1 MWTGWRSGLSPG
13 YRVANAAL
21 RFQPDVALLQQLG
34 VAIPGPTSGVT
45 TKWLWML
52 RDDRVSPVRVE
63 IGISDG
69 TLTEVA
75 RGDIHDGD
83 LLVTDTAPGEQ
94 RDDSQR
100 RHHDPRASSVSHH
113 ASIRRGSD
121 NFTAST
127 PGCGQPRVDAGVVT
141 S

>member
-1 MWTGWRSGLSPG
+1 
-13 YRVANAAL
+13 L

-83 LLVTDTAPGEQ
+83 LLVTDMAAAPRKRFG
-94 RDDSQR
+94 
-100 RHHDPRASSVSHH
+100 
-113 ASIRRGSD
+113 
-121 NFTAST
+121 FF
-127 PGCGQPRVDAGVVT
+127 
-141 S
+141 